1 VSKNSKN
8 DEISLDITDQWICW
22 WWFNDR
28 CRRLDSTA
36 RVAAFKCFLK
46 RTTISGEQHCM
57 TWPLLDTL
65 YIPFLLYPI
74 GAGAYTEQALELLVR
89 SRHVILDG
97 KSWGFDFQNTSVS
110 SVEPM
115 IDNKGWS
122 HIPKCWKW
130 ASSIYRYTMSNMPDQ
145 GLGIAIVCCWGV
157 WRFPR

>member
-1 VSKNSKN
+1 MSKNSKN

-89 SRHVILDG
+89 WQAREVDMSSWMENLEVLIFRILLYLLLSQWLITRVDH
-97 KSWGFDFQNTSVS
+97 TSPN
-110 SVEPM
+110 VESELRPST
-115 IDNKGWS
+115 DTLCPTCLTK
-122 HIPKCWKW
+122 
-130 ASSIYRYTMSNMPDQ
+130 A
-145 GLGIAIVCCWGV
+145 
-157 WRFPR
+157 